1 MKALFRFLDGDAE
14 HNFRGTETSIT
25 FFYVLSIAFRLVKQ
39 FQFSNDRGLGTR
51 YWRHSQ
57 RDLLVRLNCS
67 VSFRCVLFVAS
78 NRVRSLYIF
87 FSSVLKEVG

>member
-1 MKALFRFLDGDAE
+1 MKALIRFLNGDAE
-14 HNFRGTETSIT
+14 HNFRGAETSINLY
-25 FFYVLSIAFRLVKQ
+25 YVLSIAFRLVKQ

-51 YWRHSQ
+51 YWRHSP

-67 VSFRCVLFVAS
+67 VSFRCVLSVAS

-87 FSSVLKEVG
+87 LSSLLKEVG